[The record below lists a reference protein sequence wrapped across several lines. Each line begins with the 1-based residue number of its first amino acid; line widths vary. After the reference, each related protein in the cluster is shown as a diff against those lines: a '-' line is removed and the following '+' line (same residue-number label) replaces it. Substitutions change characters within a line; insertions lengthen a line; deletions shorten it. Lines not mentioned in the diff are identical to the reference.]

1 MKTTWGGNALR
12 VWTASAVAM
21 AWGGYGCTETE
32 TVTETKY
39 VQGDCAPGASDT
51 STADT
56 SADVQV
62 ADTEVPK
69 DVAADVAEDVA
80 PDVATDVAADTGLPG
95 DPTSATTPL
104 CGNCHTAIAA
114 KFAKGQ
120 HKGLE
125 KDKGCLS
132 CHDNAL
138 KHQADP
144 KNVAAKLEFSAESCG
159 SCHKNHM
166 ETYLHDDGKKA
177 GKYGGSLKTSKYI
190 EIPNYVYLMGGHGFT
205 IEYNEER
212 AHKFMLKDHIE
223 IKRKQNAVCL
233 QCKSTPITYYW
244 NETRR
249 GQAMFN
255 KEQSWQSM
263 IDKLKAEPAYA
274 KTIDYGTSCT
284 HCHDP
289 HEGSYR
295 LIRKAMVQAIL
306 ERGTDP
312 YSSKYNVVPKSPQD
326 LEAKLNERGADGKLT
341 AQARRMVGTLTCAQ
355 CHIEYT
361 CGPGIDKDKGIL
373 RDDVPWRKL
382 ADLEAYYKVKYDLIQ
397 DWKHSLTEEP
407 GIKAQHPETEFFW
420 GGSHYNYGASCTSC
434 HMAKDPTGKNP
445 KSHWLTSPLKQP
457 EATCGQCHELDLQD
471 RLKAQAKD
479 QDAFWA
485 KAQQAEA
492 ALAATL
498 KLIEAAKAAG
508 NTSAGFK
515 SAKELFMRGLFWW
528 EFTAVSEN
536 SAGWH
541 NPVEGLANLDKAIQ
555 LANEAAALLQ
565 PK

>member
-1 MKTTWGGNALR
+1 MMTTWKGRALGI
-12 VWTASAVAM
+12 WAAGAAAAT
-21 AWGGYGCTETE
+21 WGACGCTETE

-39 VQGDCAPGASDT
+39 IQSDCGPGVGDASGSDGA
-51 STADT
+51 TADT
-56 SADVQV
+56 QPLDTAVPVDVEAPKDAAQDVSADVAV
-62 ADTEVPK
+62 DTADG
-69 DVAADVAEDVA
+69 
-80 PDVATDVAADTGLPG
+80 TGLPIE
-95 DPTSATTPL
+95 PTSANTPV
-104 CGNCHTAIAA
+104 CGNCHTAIANKYA
-114 KFAKGQ
+114 NGQ
-120 HKGLE
+120 HKALE
-125 KDKGCLS
+125 KGCVS
-132 CHDNAL
+132 CHENAL
-138 KHQADP
+138 EHQANP
-144 KNVAAKLEFSAESCG
+144 KAVTAKLEFSLESCG
-159 SCHKNHM
+159 TCHKNHM
-166 ETYLHDDGKKA
+166 DTYLSDDGKKA
-177 GKYGGSLKTSKYI
+177 GKYGGSAKTSKYL
-190 EIPNYVYLMGGHGFT
+190 EIPNYVFLMGGHGFT

-249 GQAMFN
+249 GQPMFN
-255 KEQSWQSM
+255 KSQSWQSM
-263 IDKLKAEPAYA
+263 IDKLKADHP
-274 KTIDYGTSCT
+274 KTIDYGASCT

-289 HEGSYR
+289 HEGGYR

-312 YSSKYNVVPKSPQD
+312 YSTKYNVVPKSPQE

-341 AQARRMVGTLTCAQ
+341 ATARRMVGTLTCAQ

-397 DWKHSLTEEP
+397 DWKHALTEEP

-420 GGSHYNYGASCTSC
+420 GGSHYNYGASCASC

-457 EATCGQCHELDLQD
+457 EVTCGQCHELDLQD
-471 RLKAQAKD
+471 RLQAQAKE
-479 QDAFWA
+479 QDTFWA
-485 KAQQAEA
+485 KAQQAET

-508 NTSAGFK
+508 NTTAGLK
-515 SAKELFMRGLFWW
+515 TAKELFMRGLFWW

-541 NPVEGLANLDKAIQ
+541 NPVEGLANLEKAIQ
-555 LANEAAALLQ
+555 LATEAAALLQ

>member
-1 MKTTWGGNALR
+1 MATNWRGGGLQIWA
-12 VWTASAVAM
+12 AGAAAVA
-21 AWGGYGCTETE
+21 WGLAGCAESE
-32 TVTETKY
+32 KVTETKY
-39 VQGDCAPGASDT
+39 IQGDCGPGSGDVAGGDGQ
-51 STADT
+51 TADIQ
-56 SADVQV
+56 AV
-62 ADTEVPK
+62 DTTQPVDAEIPK
-69 DVAADVAEDVA
+69 DVAADVAVDAGV
-80 PDVATDVAADTGLPG
+80 DSADGTGLPIE
-95 DPTSATTPL
+95 PTASNTPV
-104 CGNCHTAIAA
+104 CGNCHTAIAN
-114 KFAKGQ
+114 KYTSGQ

-125 KDKGCLS
+125 KGCVS
-132 CHDNAL
+132 CHENAL
-138 KHQADP
+138 EHQANP
-144 KNVAAKLEFSAESCG
+144 KSVIAKLEFSLESCG
-159 SCHKNHM
+159 TCHKNHM
-166 ETYLHDDGKKA
+166 DTYLSDDGKKA
-177 GKYGGSLKTSKYI
+177 GKYGGSAKTSKYL

-205 IEYNEER
+205 LEYNEER

-249 GQAMFN
+249 GQPMFN
-255 KEQSWQSM
+255 KSQSWQSM
-263 IDKLKAEPAYA
+263 IDKLKADHP
-274 KTIDYGTSCT
+274 KTIDYGASCT

-289 HEGSYR
+289 HEGGYR
-295 LIRKAMVQAIL
+295 LIRKAMVQSIL

-312 YSSKYNVVPKSPQD
+312 YSTKYNVVPKSPQE

-341 AQARRMVGTLTCAQ
+341 AAARRMVGTLTCAQ

-397 DWKHSLTEEP
+397 DWKHALTEEP

-420 GGSHYNYGASCTSC
+420 GGSHYNYGASCASC

-457 EATCGQCHELDLQD
+457 EVTCGQCHELDLQD

-479 QDAFWA
+479 QDTFWA

-508 NTSAGFK
+508 NTTAGLK
-515 SAKELFMRGLFWW
+515 TAKELFMRGLFWW